1 MTMTAYLRGRLTLV
15 WMLLVAVTLVSWWLG
30 ARGESGRLEVNLSAA
45 AGIVAIALVKIR
57 LVFWH
62 FMEVR
67 SAPSLLRW
75 NCDGWLAFLALM
87 LIALYRYSQ

>member
-1 MTMTAYLRGRLTLV
+1 MTMAAYLRGRLVLV
-15 WMLLVAVTLVSWWLG
+15 WMLLVLVTFVSWWLG
-30 ARGESGRLEVNLSAA
+30 ARGESGQLAVFPVTAA
-45 AGIVAIALVKIR
+45 VVAIALVKTR

-67 SAPSLLRW
+67 NAPPWLRW

-87 LIALYRYSQ
+87 VFALFRYRL

>member
-1 MTMTAYLRGRLTLV
+1 MAAYLRGRLTLV
-15 WMLLVAVTLVSWWLG
+15 WMLLVAVTFVSWWLG
-30 ARGESGRLEVNLSAA
+30 ARGESGRVEVNLRVTALV
-45 AGIVAIALVKIR
+45 VAIALLKTR

-67 SAPSLLRW
+67 NAPSWLRW

-87 LIALYRYSQ
+87 IFALYRYGV

>member
-1 MTMTAYLRGRLTLV
+1 MAAYLRGRVTLV
-15 WMLLVAVTLVSWWLG
+15 WLLLVAVTLVSWQVGAHG
-30 ARGESGRLEVNLSAA
+30 ARLVTAVV
-45 AGIVAIALVKIR
+45 VAIALVKTR

-67 SAPSLLRW
+67 NAPSWLRW

-87 LIALYRYSQ
+87 IFALYR

>member
-1 MTMTAYLRGRLTLV
+1 MAAYLRGRLTLV
-15 WMLLVAVTLVSWWLG
+15 WLLLVAVTLVSWRVG
-30 ARGESGRLEVNLSAA
+30 AHGGRLEVNLPVTALV
-45 AGIVAIALVKIR
+45 VAIALVKTR

-67 SAPSLLRW
+67 NAPSWLRW

-87 LIALYRYSQ
+87 IFALYR

>member
-1 MTMTAYLRGRLTLV
+1 MTAYLRGRLMFV

-30 ARGESGRLEVNLSAA
+30 TRGESGRLEVNLPVT
-45 AGIVAIALVKIR
+45 AGIVAIAVVKIR

-67 SAPSLLRW
+67 TAPSWLRY

-87 LIALYRYSQ
+87 LIALYRYSL

>member
-1 MTMTAYLRGRLTLV
+1 MTAYLRGRLTLV
-15 WMLLVAVTLVSWWLG
+15 WMLLVLVTFVSWWLG
-30 ARGESGRLEVNLSAA
+30 ARGESGGLEVNLPITAL
-45 AGIVAIALVKIR
+45 IVAIALVKTR

-67 SAPSLLRW
+67 TAPSWLRW

-87 LIALYRYSQ
+87 FFALYR

>member
-1 MTMTAYLRGRLTLV
+1 MTAYLRGRLMLV
-15 WMLLVAVTLVSWWLG
+15 WMLLVAVTFVSWWLG
-30 ARGESGRLEVNLSAA
+30 APGDSERFEVDLSVT
-45 AGIVAIALVKIR
+45 AGVVAIAVVKIR

-67 SAPSLLRW
+67 TAPSWLRY

-87 LIALYRYSQ
+87 IFALYRYSL

>member
-1 MTMTAYLRGRLTLV
+1 MAAYLRGRLTLV
-15 WMLLVAVTLVSWWLG
+15 WMLLVAVTFASWWVG
-30 ARGESGRLEVNLSAA
+30 ARGESGRLEVHLPVTAVVLA
-45 AGIVAIALVKIR
+45 FALFKTR

-67 SAPSLLRW
+67 NAPSWLRW

-87 LIALYRYSQ
+87 IFALHR